1 MEGGSF
7 LSKLILLL
15 ILEFSATAT
24 ATNIASSSS
33 LCPHST
39 SSVVHWLAYPP
50 EIQRSVRTGNLSGY
64 LIDYIAAVLPTCCP
78 TLKLN
83 YSEMNVT
90 SSEELEMSIRKDRS
104 SYLSLYFP
112 VFANKKE
119 TEQYQRPFIGLYNS
133 PGPAVLVP
141 VAEGAGIS
149 SSFSVN
155 VVKKS
160 WKLLLL
166 AFVMAA
172 FFGIVIWALVRV
184 SQLNL

>member
-1 MEGGSF
+1 M
-7 LSKLILLL
+7 L
-15 ILEFSATAT
+15 
-24 ATNIASSSS
+24 
-33 LCPHST
+33 
-39 SSVVHWLAYPP
+39 
-50 EIQRSVRTGNLSGY
+50 
-64 LIDYIAAVLPTCCP
+64 
-78 TLKLN
+78 
-83 YSEMNVT
+83 
-90 SSEELEMSIRKDRS
+90 IRKDRS

-141 VAEGAGIS
+141 VAEGAGIN